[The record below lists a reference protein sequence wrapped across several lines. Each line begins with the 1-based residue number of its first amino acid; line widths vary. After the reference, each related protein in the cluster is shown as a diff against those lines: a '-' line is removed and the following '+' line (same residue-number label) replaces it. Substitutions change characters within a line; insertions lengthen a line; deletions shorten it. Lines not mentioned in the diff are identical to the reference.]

1 MTLEEQNELIKANL
15 PNMSDDV
22 IRYYLKQIK
31 NFSSPQVMSDG
42 TLRSGYD
49 DIIEAL
55 ENELMNRS

>member
-15 PNMSDDV
+15 PNMSEMQ
-22 IRYYLKQIK
+22 IRNLLHQFNSYNANTMDAYK
-31 NFSSPQVMSDG
+31 
-42 TLRSGYD
+42 